1 MCSPVRLCCAI
12 SLALL
17 WSSTAWSAPKA
28 KSTARSGLSKSGA
41 ANKAGVKKSAK
52 EISADDGLQRQMDW
66 ETKLLGPNT
75 EKKIDLVKI
84 QKLQA
89 QETARRE
96 KQEKIDR
103 FEKERKERE
112 AALAAQRKDLKAP
125 SSREVPVVES
135 VPVPAKPVEKHD
147 DAFVDK
153 LIKDGKSGERKRP
166 TVSNDDVDELLAKAK
181 QDKGASITPKPTR
194 GGRTDSVDQL
204 LATADQQQAIKTT
217 TKKPSDAEPVSAE
230 AAAREASLK
239 ALALANARAQEERD
253 RNKRLAIPD
262 AAMLRAQQPQ
272 GSTTRVSSPSTQPRA
287 GRAGLG
293 AQPTA
298 TAQELRGE
306 ASDGREGSD
315 GAGDSAAAK
324 WKDPF
329 ANESAS
335 PARRSKISTAVVP
348 ASTRPGIAGRHAPT
362 MRPAG
367 TDRMPENVDS
377 AGSSGNAGSA
387 DWKDP
392 FDSAA
397 PAGPKSR
404 PVAPK
409 AKPVKAP
416 KRSPHW
422 KDPFA

>member
-1 MCSPVRLCCAI
+1 MCSPVRLCCAL

-17 WSSTAWSAPKA
+17 WSSAAWSAPKV
-28 KSTARSGLSKSGA
+28 KSTAKAGVSKV
-41 ANKAGVKKSAK
+41 GVKKSTK

-96 KQEKIDR
+96 KQDKQDR
-103 FEKERKERE
+103 LQKERKERE

-125 SSREVPVVES
+125 SSRDVPVVETPQ
-135 VPVPAKPVEKHD
+135 VPTRPVEKHD

-166 TVSNDDVDELLAKAK
+166 AVSNDDVDELLAKAK
-181 QDKGASITPKPTR
+181 QEKGASITPKPSR

-217 TKKPSDAEPVSAE
+217 TKKPTDAEPVSAE
-230 AAAREASLK
+230 AAAREASLR
-239 ALALANARAQEERD
+239 ALAAANARSQEERD
-253 RNKRLAIPD
+253 RSKRLAIPD
-262 AAMLRAQQPQ
+262 AAKQRTPPQSNAARATSASTSLR
-272 GSTTRVSSPSTQPRA
+272 T
-287 GRAGLG
+287 GRA
-293 AQPTA
+293 AQGGQQS
-298 TAQELRGE
+298 AQEAGGDLQ
-306 ASDGREGSD
+306 DGRDGSD
-315 GAGDSAAAK
+315 GSA

-329 ANESAS
+329 ANEAAT
-335 PARRSKISTAVVP
+335 PVRRSKTSTAVVP
-348 ASTRPGIAGRHAPT
+348 ASTRLGAAGRRSSVVRPT
-362 MRPAG
+362 AN
-367 TDRMPENVDS
+367 DRQGGADGADGVD
-377 AGSSGNAGSA
+377 GVKGA

-397 PAGPKSR
+397 PAGAKSR
-404 PVAPK
+404 PVGPK
-409 AKPVKAP
+409 AKPTKVP
-416 KRSPHW
+416 KRAAHW